1 MKSWL
6 SNDRKLSVLAST
18 CSMYSDKSNS
28 EILIVTTFIIKENA
42 TQNQISITVL
52 VEVADEL

>member
-1 MKSWL
+1 
-6 SNDRKLSVLAST
+6 
-18 CSMYSDKSNS
+18 MYSDKSNS